1 MLVRLTLI
9 GLVVIL
15 LLAPII
21 GWGAW
26 EALHSMNDD
35 AVSWTAEGLPARRHL
50 DRFVKEFGGQDA
62 VIVSWDG
69 CHLGDPRLD
78 RFRQSLTADPPE
90 PDLRWLER
98 VVTGTEIVDQMTGP
112 PWNLSREEAIAR
124 LRGTLVGPD
133 GTTSCALVV
142 FSERASGRGR
152 AVVDRIL
159 AAAES
164 AGVDPQHVHLAGHL
178 VETSAI
184 NEASLQTLYWLS
196 IPSGVLVILVA
207 WPFLKS
213 LKLTLLVVISAAFC
227 ECAGLALVYYT
238 GGRMNGMLAIMPIL
252 NMVIFVSGAV
262 HLINYYIDAIDHV
275 GEAAAPMRAL
285 KVGWRPCSLAVI
297 TTAIGVGSL
306 ALSRIEPI
314 RLFGIYASAGMLL
327 TLATLLV
334 MIPGGLVL
342 TTSRRGRGE
351 NGRIVPRRRDPPR
364 TDPDPGHWVA
374 VALFVERHAGILVA
388 AAVVLML
395 VGAFGVTR
403 LQGSMQMEDFFAAD
417 SKVARDHA
425 WLEANLGPLMPLE
438 VVLRIGPDSSLSPSE
453 RLLLVRKVQTSLEE
467 MPMRAAT
474 VSLANYL
481 PKLTSSGSMRST
493 AQRGVLNR
501 RFLKDREQI
510 AEETHYMTLVG
521 DEESWR
527 ITARLES
534 VGGERYE
541 EMLAKARTAVED
553 ALKRVPPEEL
563 DGVSVTYTGMLP
575 LLAESH
581 PVLMRDLV
589 VSFGFSFVVICGL
602 LSVGL
607 RSVRIGLVSMVPN
620 LFPILVVFGAVGLL
634 RFAIDPG
641 TMMTAG
647 VGLGIAVDGTV
658 HFLTWFLRAL
668 KEGKPRIE
676 SITSAYRHCGTAI
689 FRTTIIC
696 AGGLAVYALSSFAP
710 AARFGVLICL
720 LLVAAMV
727 GDLVFLPAMLTGR
740 VGKRVFPERE

>member
-15 LLAPII
+15 LLAPIV

-35 AVSWTAEGLPARRHL
+35 AVSWTAEGLPARKQL
-50 DRFVKEFGGQDA
+50 DRFVEEFGGQDA

-78 RFRQSLTADPPE
+78 RFRGALTSDPAE
-90 PDLRWLER
+90 SDRRWLER
-98 VVTGTEIVDQMTGP
+98 VVTGTEIVDQMIGP

-124 LRGTLVGPD
+124 LRGALVGSD
-133 GTTSCALVV
+133 GRTSCALVV
-142 FSERASGRGR
+142 FSEKAAGRGR
-152 AVVDRIL
+152 EVVDRIL

-164 AGVDPQHVHLAGHL
+164 AGVDIQDVHLAGHL

-184 NEASLQTLYWLS
+184 NDASLQTLYWLS

-227 ECAGLALVYYT
+227 ECAGLAVVYYT

-262 HLINYYIDAIDHV
+262 HLINYYLDAIEHV
-275 GEAAAPMRAL
+275 GEAVAPTRAL
-285 KVGWRPCSLAVI
+285 QVGWRPCSLAVI

-306 ALSRIEPI
+306 SLSRIEPI
-314 RLFGIYASAGMLL
+314 RLFGIYASVGMLL

-334 MIPGGLVL
+334 MIPGGLIL
-342 TTSRRGRGE
+342 TTPRRGSNK
-351 NGRIVPRRRDPPR
+351 NGGIVPLRRDAPR
-364 TDPDPGHWVA
+364 AVPDSGRWVL
-374 VALFVERHAGILVA
+374 VASFVERHAGILVTLA
-388 AAVVLML
+388 MILMISGIL
-395 VGAFGVTR
+395 GVTR
-403 LQGSMQMEDFFAAD
+403 LRGSMQMEDFFAAD

-453 RLLLVRKVQTSLEE
+453 RLLLVRDVQTSLEE
-467 MPMRAAT
+467 MPMRVAT

-481 PKLTSSGSMRST
+481 PELTASGSMRST
-493 AQRGVLNR
+493 AKRGVLNR
-501 RFLKDREQI
+501 RFLKERAQI
-510 AEETHYMTLVG
+510 AQQTHYMKLSG

-553 ALKRVPPEEL
+553 ALKSVPPEER
-563 DGVSVTYTGMLP
+563 DDVSVTYTGMLP

-589 VSFGFSFVVICGL
+589 VSFGFSFVVICAI

-607 RSVRIGLVSMVPN
+607 RSARIGLVSMVPN

-634 RFAIDPG
+634 RFSIDPG

-658 HFLTWFLRAL
+658 HFLTWFLRAMN
-668 KEGKPRIE
+668 EGKPRIE
-676 SITSAYRHCGTAI
+676 SITSAYRHCGKAI

-696 AGGLAVYALSSFAP
+696 AGGLAIYTFSSFAP

-727 GDLVFLPAMLTGR
+727 GDLVFLPAMLSGR
-740 VGKRVFPERE
+740 IGKRVFPGKE